1 MAVGLITQ
9 WNEAGAGYVARAYV
23 MALESDERIHI
34 YHRGK
39 ISNRTPLLNKHLTSS
54 LNISYYRAAPS
65 RAQYF
70 SDIDLDDLKKWIDTY
85 NISIVIFNEQHF
97 WRPVLFCKSLGLRLG
112 AYIDYYLPT
121 TVSFFHV
128 YDFLICN
135 TKRHYSVFSWHPH
148 CFYIPWG
155 TDLSL
160 FKPTTLDRIDAEK
173 IIFFHSAG
181 SSPYRKGTD
190 LVLQA
195 FDTMP
200 HQACKLVIH
209 SQLPEH
215 KYASYLRKLIARL
228 KGSLRL
234 EFIEGT
240 IQAPGL
246 YHKGDIY
253 LYPARLDGIGL
264 TVPEAMAC
272 GLPVITADEPPMNEF
287 VPTGCGE
294 LVRVE
299 KYQRRFDNYYW
310 AMAQISIEDLRA
322 KMHKYII
329 DPEKV
334 AIDKASSLKHAT
346 AQFNWISNSSNLSAL
361 IHDHSIRTHLSPG
374 LEADIAYFDSY
385 LQIIGRKLR
394 QKLIIYA
401 RGDNGRFH

>member
-1 MAVGLITQ
+1 MAVGFVTQ

-23 MALESDERIHI
+23 RAFGSDERIHI

-39 ISNRTPLLNKHLTSS
+39 ISNNTPQLDKDLIAS

-85 NISIVIFNEQHF
+85 NISIILFNEQHF
-97 WRPVLFCKSLGLRLG
+97 WGPVLFCKSLGLRLG

-160 FKPTTLDRIDAEK
+160 FKSTTLDRVDAEK
-173 IIFFHSAG
+173 IVFFHSAG

-195 FDTMP
+195 FETMP
-200 HQACKLVIH
+200 HQTCRLVIH

-215 KYASYLRKLIARL
+215 RYASYLRKLIARL
-228 KGSLRL
+228 KGSLSL

-240 IQAPGL
+240 ISAPGL
-246 YHKGDIY
+246 YYKGDIY
-253 LYPARLDGIGL
+253 VYPARLDGIGL

-287 VPTGCGE
+287 VPSGCGE

-299 KYQRRFDNYYW
+299 KHQRRFDNYYW
-310 AMAQISIEDLRA
+310 AMAQVSIEDLRA
-322 KMHKYII
+322 KMNKYII
-329 DPEKV
+329 DPGKV
-334 AIDKASSLKHAT
+334 VSDKATSLKHAT
-346 AQFNWISNSSNLSAL
+346 ARFNWISNASNLSAL
-361 IHDHSIRTHLSPG
+361 IHDHNTRTHLSPA

-394 QKLIIYA
+394 QKLIMYA

>member
-39 ISNRTPLLNKHLTSS
+39 ISNRTRLLNKHLTSS

-85 NISIVIFNEQHF
+85 NISIIIFNEQHF

-135 TKRHYSVFSWHPH
+135 TKRHYNVFSWHPH

-240 IQAPGL
+240 IHAPGL

-361 IHDHSIRTHLSPG
+361 IHDHSIRTHLSQD